1 MNISG
6 IYKIKSK
13 VKPERIYIGSSVN
26 IQERWR
32 KHINYLKNNKHQS
45 IKLQRHY
52 NKYGKND
59 LVFSILIGCNKED
72 LMVMEQFYLDAYKPY
87 FNTCLTVD
95 SVMAGRK
102 VSEETKQKIRKTLK
116 GHIPWIKGK
125 HYSEES
131 KHKMSESHKG
141 KKLSEEHKR
150 KIGRKGEMHPMFGK
164 HHSEESKRKMSEIRK
179 GKSPW
184 NKGKKGLQVSWRK
197 GMKFPKDLNRKI
209 I

>member
-59 LVFSILIGCNKED
+59 LVFSI
-72 LMVMEQFYLDAYKPY
+72 F
-87 FNTCLTVD
+87 TD
-95 SVMAGRK
+95 SHFG
-102 VSEETKQKIRKTLK
+102 Q
-116 GHIPWIKGK
+116 
-125 HYSEES
+125 
-131 KHKMSESHKG
+131 
-141 KKLSEEHKR
+141 LS
-150 KIGRKGEMHPMFGK
+150 
-164 HHSEESKRKMSEIRK
+164 
-179 GKSPW
+179 
-184 NKGKKGLQVSWRK
+184 LV
-197 GMKFPKDLNRKI
+197 L
-209 I
+209 